1 MKQVKA
7 CVLVLFLA
15 ALLVAC
21 APLVTTVI
29 VTVAPQVT
37 PRMVTATPAPTI
49 ALTSTSTPNPRIKRH
64 EGVNVLLLLPD
75 HYGANYYLNKDNF
88 ELFGWDVTV
97 AGVEK
102 TIGPCTSFAAQHGCR
117 AVAVDVLI
125 SDVADITAY
134 DVLAIM
140 PSTRF
145 TSGRGSEEPYGD
157 LLESQEALDLIASAV
172 EEGLVVYA
180 PCAGVRVLA
189 AADVINGKNVTG
201 RSQFK
206 DEYSAAGATHIGGSP
221 PPVIDDNIVTAMRG
235 LYYHVQ
241 NCQAVATSLESVP
254 TEYVVEKKEEVTLSD
269 AIAQDGA
276 AWTRTFGGS
285 NSEGGRAIAET
296 SDGGFIIAGYT
307 YSFGAGNADVYLI
320 KTGSDGNVIWSKAF
334 GGPGWEYGFSVS
346 QTDDG
351 GYIVT
356 GYTSSDGAGSKD
368 VYLIKTDSA
377 GNEVWTKTYGGPGL
391 DVGRS
396 VLETSDGGYVV
407 IGYTESFGAG
417 ESDAYLIST
426 DSAGNE
432 VWTKTFGGSGP
443 EMGGSVDETSDGGYV
458 IVGASGSYSDNSDV
472 YLVKTNPEGNEVWST
487 TVSHPSAHL
496 NYDWGN
502 SVRET
507 NDGGYIIVGNSD
519 LERDLMD
526 VYLIKT
532 DSEGNAVWAQA
543 FGERFYD
550 YGSSVRETS
559 EGGYIVSGAT
569 KSAVTGQNDVY
580 VRKVDSEGRE
590 VWTRTFGSDNGSEW
604 GSAVCETGDGDYVI
618 VGHTDSYGAGSYDV
632 WLIRVG
638 REEIETG

>member
-7 CVLVLFLA
+7 CMLVPFLA

-21 APLVTTVI
+21 APQVTTVM

-49 ALTSTSTPNPRIKRH
+49 APTPTNTPSPRIKRH

-97 AGVEK
+97 AGVEQ

-145 TSGRGSEEPYGD
+145 TSGRGSDEPYGD
-157 LLESQEALDLIASAV
+157 LLESQEALDLIVSAV

-206 DEYSAAGATHIGGSP
+206 DEYLAASATYIGGSP

-254 TEYVVEKKEEVTLSD
+254 IEYVVEEKEEAILSD

-276 AWTRTFGGS
+276 VWTRTFGGS

-346 QTDDG
+346 ETDDG

-377 GNEVWTKTYGGPGL
+377 GNEVWTKT
-391 DVGRS
+391 
-396 VLETSDGGYVV
+396 
-407 IGYTESFGAG
+407 
-417 ESDAYLIST
+417 
-426 DSAGNE
+426 
-432 VWTKTFGGSGP
+432 FGGSGP
-443 EMGGSVDETSDGGYV
+443 EMGGSVDETSDGGFV

-507 NDGGYIIVGNSD
+507 NDGGYIIAGNSD

-559 EGGYIVSGAT
+559 DGGYIVSGAT

-580 VRKVDSEGRE
+580 VRKVDSEGKE
-590 VWTRTFGSDNGSEW
+590 VWTRTFGSDTGSEW
-604 GSAVCETGDGDYVI
+604 GSAICETGDGDYVI

-638 REEIETG
+638 RGEIETG